1 MAPVNVPGPTALV
14 PEVKSASDLELAKEL
29 VCAYSRY
36 DRLEGDVRL
45 NVGAVPRS
53 YNREKFKEWQ
63 IC

>member
-1 MAPVNVPGPTALV
+1 VPGPTALLT
-14 PEVKSASDLELAKEL
+14 EVKSEDDLELAKEL

-45 NVGAVPRS
+45 NIGSVPRP
-53 YNREKFKEWQ
+53 YNRVKFKELQ